1 MRVRIKTL
9 ATGVTLGLA
18 NLCNTDM
25 FRALQKAD
33 LPKETVFTVT
43 VGPSSKETEAAYHL
57 LEPADVVDS
66 IGLLVGTVTI
76 EDIEKAG
83 AEVKPSL

>member
-1 MRVRIKTL
+1 MKVGSRISCKHDITFEL
-9 ATGVTLGLA
+9 TY
-18 NLCNTDM
+18 CETDM

-57 LEPADVVDS
+57 LEPTDVVDS